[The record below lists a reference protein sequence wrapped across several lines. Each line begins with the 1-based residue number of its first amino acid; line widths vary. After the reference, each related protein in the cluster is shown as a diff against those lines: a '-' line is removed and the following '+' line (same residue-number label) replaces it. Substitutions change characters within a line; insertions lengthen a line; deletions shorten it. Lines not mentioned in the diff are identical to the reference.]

1 MPGQG
6 YIFVLWADN
15 FEEVAATVFISELR
29 EAGLRVKVIGLTG
42 PRSRGAHGLVLV
54 PDLTLDQ
61 ALPLACQA
69 SCLVIPC
76 LASNFKGLKNDPRL
90 SQFFEQVRLVQAR
103 FIINETFLADLFSLV
118 SWTHPV
124 SELLLVY
131 PDNQEMVDFARKL
144 IELLVNNS

>member
-1 MPGQG
+1 MPGRE

-15 FEEVAATVFISELR
+15 FEEVAATVFVSELR
-29 EAGLRVKVIGLTG
+29 EAGLRVKIVGLTG
-42 PRSRGAHGLVLV
+42 PRSRGSHGLVLV

-90 SQFFEQVRLVQAR
+90 PKFFEQIQLVQAC
-103 FIINETFLADLFSLV
+103 FVINEGFLA
-118 SWTHPV
+118 
-124 SELLLVY
+124 ELLNLTSGPDTRPERLLVY
-131 PDNQEMVDFARKL
+131 PDNQEMVSFARSL
-144 IELLVNNS
+144 IGLLTNN